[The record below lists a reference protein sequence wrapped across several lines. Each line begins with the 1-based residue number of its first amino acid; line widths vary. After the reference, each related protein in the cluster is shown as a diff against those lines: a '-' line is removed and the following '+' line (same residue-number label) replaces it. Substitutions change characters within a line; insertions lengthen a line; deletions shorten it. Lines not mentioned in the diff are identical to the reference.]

1 LKTLNWRCFRFNSR
15 WRLFSL
21 FAQILRISKFGIVRK
36 LLFYILFLASVS
48 CFSQGRG
55 GVAVPVSFEDS
66 LRIVLENTKNIDAS
80 VIGSGFSAIWATLRP
95 EQQLSIRKQVFNM
108 KIRKYSTKPHLVNYI
123 GAIVAAVNIERASPD
138 VTSGFLS
145 VAAKVI
151 DNEAAAKANN
161 FFFSS
166 RTFFE
171 HHALHYEKSFRLMV
185 LGDRYKFDYLSPTP
199 AVAWDDTTQYETP
212 AMEVAEESE
221 TDWSDTT
228 FQEAAFEPEWMNPP
242 PPPDLQGPVIVF
254 EKATLNFIT
263 KYDSVFLKNTTGSV
277 SLIDNTFV
285 GDGGSFD
292 WTVAGLSA
300 DSVYC
305 NFTKYFFNTTKP
317 ELRSDLVKLNYTGKT
332 PGLIPG
338 SFEYKSQQRKD
349 SVWSDYPRFKSY
361 QSNLSIA
368 GIGDE
373 NVRYTGGFSLTGNKV
388 SSTSFSGDPARIEVY
403 QNGSKKFTST
413 SPNFTFQKESITS
426 PKAKITLWHG
436 GDSIMHQTVR
446 MRYTY
451 GADSTQRL
459 VLFKDKGD
467 MRYAPYSSTYFNVDF
482 ATDVIQWD
490 LYSDSLNMLTEG
502 GRSIVPLII
511 ESVDYYDAED
521 YRLLQGVGFTF
532 HPLAVVVNFA
542 LKRGVMD
549 FYSGDIATATG
560 RDLVQIKKA
569 MEFLSQ
575 KGMLTYDSR
584 TDLVHLKDK
593 AIDLYKAFK
602 GETDYDNLKI
612 HSVID
617 SFANATINLKRGYM
631 TVRGVEEF
639 DVSDSLNVHIHPDSS
654 VITILKNRDIKFDGT
669 IDAGNFEIS
678 GKGFTLLYD
687 SFLIDL
693 DHIDS
698 INFFVMETNAK
709 GQQFRRKI
717 NNSMVGADSLTSA
730 AVGIINSTKK
740 SGTLYINRSDNKSG
754 KDKVPNY
761 PRLDASSGGVIYF
774 DRHEVLGG
782 VYDRSMFFV
791 VPPFKLDSL
800 NDADPGSINFEGTFV
815 SSGMFPNFRDK
826 LHTQPDKSL
835 GFEHAISPE
844 GYQLYKGDGKMT
856 GGLNMDNKGLR
867 GFGKIEYLAATI
879 SSDDYIFYP
888 DSVIAR
894 GEYARIAEKQVGP
907 VLFPQASLTDFEM
920 KWFPKQDRMVLKNRK
935 QPFSFYDSTAQM
947 QGSIMVSRNGV
958 AGVGKFETRG
968 TELIS
973 RDMKFTGTD
982 FSARHAKFKVK
993 TIDPNK
999 PLFTGTDVRLKFNIK
1014 ENYADISP
1022 EVEGV
1027 AAIDFPYAQFRT
1039 SIPKARWD
1047 LNEQKIR
1054 MSKDPN
1060 VPIESSYFYTTRKDL
1075 DSLRFNADKAEY
1087 NLKTQEL
1094 KVSGIPYIIV
1104 ADAKITPENNE
1115 VLILE
1120 NAKIGT
1126 LKNTTIILDTLNGYH
1141 RLIEGVVDIVSRKE
1155 FGGYATYQYVNL
1167 LNDTFS
1173 IKMTDFHLE
1182 PIVPDAEGKKATDSD
1197 DGVTATQ
1204 QTVATGSV
1212 AEQDDLVMGAGFF
1225 YKGDMIMYATRPALK
1240 LDGYLKLDIHNIPN
1254 YNSWIKYEQSGQ
1266 ETEVTVNFDNAVT
1279 ESGKKATAGL
1289 HFTSA
1294 GNEIYGTFINDK
1306 KSEEDDDF
1314 FVPSGL
1320 LRYDKDS
1327 KEYIIEDPEKAAGR
1341 KLSGKVFA
1349 YNDERKSVR
1358 FEGPVQFF
1366 NGMKDFNVSAT
1377 ALGNGDLEKGEYKMN
1392 SLVIMDSNVPP
1403 AAFDLMA
1410 VHLQN
1415 VIKNEGATEGLGD
1428 QTDLLYKIADVVGE
1442 RFAKE
1447 YEQNSLKGY
1456 TPLATLPPLIKPL
1469 VFADVNLKWHPK
1481 LRAFYSEGHLGV
1493 SNAGKQD
1500 INGAFEGFMEIKKT
1514 EDGTPVFNVFF
1525 KASPEAWYYFGFEDN
1540 RLMVHS
1546 SNGEFNDFIGKKTNA
1561 GKAKVGEIAFIP
1573 GSDDETLSFINRF
1586 RRQYY
1591 GIEVPYELSESAQE
1605 APEIRNESRTEIPTI
1620 QKETDKESTQDKPE
1634 KKRTPK
1640 KKTETKPEETEQD
1653 TVEDTETKPE
1663 EKQPEEKKEEREEDD
1678 GF

>member
-1 LKTLNWRCFRFNSR
+1 
-15 WRLFSL
+15 
-21 FAQILRISKFGIVRK
+21 VRK
-36 LLFYILFLASVS
+36 FPFYILFLTSFC
-48 CFSQGRG
+48 CFSQGAS
-55 GVAVPVSFEDS
+55 GVAVPVTFEDS

-80 VIGSGFSAIWATLRP
+80 VIGGGFASIWPSLRA
-95 EQQLSIRKQVFNM
+95 EQQLNIRKQVLSM
-108 KIRKYSTKPHLVNYI
+108 KMRKYGTKPHLVNYV

-138 VTSGFLS
+138 IISGFLS
-145 VAAKVI
+145 VASKVLE
-151 DNEAAAKANN
+151 NESPVKANN
-161 FFFSS
+161 FFASS

-171 HHALHYEKSFRLMV
+171 HHALHHEKSFRLAISD
-185 LGDRYKFDYLSPTP
+185 DRYRFDYLSPAP

-212 AMEVAEESE
+212 IEEVSTEGTE

-228 FQEAAFEPEWMNPP
+228 TQEIAFEPEWMNPP
-242 PPPDLQGPVIVF
+242 PPPDLQGPVIIF
-254 EKATLNFIT
+254 EKATLNFNT
-263 KYDSVFLKNTTGSV
+263 LYDSVFLRNTKGSV
-277 SLIDNTFV
+277 SLLDHTFV
-285 GDGGSFD
+285 GEGGSFD
-292 WTVAGLSA
+292 WTIAGLPA

-305 NFTKYFFNTTKP
+305 NFTKYFFNTSKP
-317 ELRSDLVKLNYTGKT
+317 ELRADLVKLNYTGKT

-349 SVWSDYPRFKSY
+349 SVFSDYPRFKSY
-361 QSNLSIA
+361 QSNLNISGIA
-368 GIGDE
+368 DA
-373 NVRYTGGFSLTGNKV
+373 NVKYSGGFSLTGNKI
-388 SSTSFSGDPARIEVY
+388 SSASFSGDPARIEVF
-403 QNGSKKFTST
+403 QNGSRKFTSA
-413 SPNFTFQKESITS
+413 SPNFIFQKQSITS

-436 GDSIMHQTVR
+436 GDSITHQTVR

-459 VLFKDKGD
+459 TLFKDKGD

-549 FYSGDIATATG
+549 FYSGDIASATG

-593 AIDLYKAFK
+593 AIELYRAFK

-654 VITILKNRDIKFDGT
+654 VITILKNRDIQFDGT

-717 NNSMVGADSLTSA
+717 NNSMVGADSTSSA
-730 AVGIINSTKK
+730 AAGISNSTQK
-740 SGTLYINRSDNKSG
+740 SGTLYINRADNKSG
-754 KDKVPNY
+754 KDKIPNY
-761 PRLDASSGGVIYF
+761 PRLDASAGGVIYF

-800 NDADPGSINFEGTFV
+800 NDADPGSINFDGTFV
-815 SSGMFPNFRDK
+815 SSGMFPSFKDK

-835 GFEHAISPE
+835 GFEHLIPSE
-844 GYQLYKGDGKMT
+844 GYQLYNGDGKMT
-856 GGLNMDNKGLR
+856 GGLNMNNKGLR
-867 GFGKIEYLAATI
+867 GYGNIEYLAATI
-879 SSDDYIFYP
+879 KSEDYIFYP

-894 GEYARIAEKQVGP
+894 GDYAKIVEKQFGS

-947 QGSIMVSRNGV
+947 QGSIMVSKNGV

-973 RDMKFTGTD
+973 RDMKFTGSD

-993 TIDPNK
+993 TIDPDK
-999 PLFTGTDVRLKFNIK
+999 PLFTGTDVRLKFNIR

-1039 SIPKARWD
+1039 SIPKAVWD
-1047 LNEQKIR
+1047 LDEQKIR

-1060 VPIESSYFYTTRKDL
+1060 VPIENSYFYTTRKDL

-1126 LKNTTIILDTLNGYH
+1126 LKNTTIVLDTLNGYH

-1182 PIVPDAEGKKATDSD
+1182 PIVPEPEGHRTHRSD
-1197 DGVTATQ
+1197 QVMATQ

-1212 AEQDDLVMGAGFF
+1212 AEQDDVVMGAGFF

-1254 YNSWIKYEQSGQ
+1254 YNSWIKYAQSGE
-1266 ETEVTVNFDNAVT
+1266 ETDVMVDFDNAVT
-1279 ESGKKATAGL
+1279 EDGKRATAGL
-1289 HFTSA
+1289 HFTSV
-1294 GNEIYGTFINDK
+1294 GNEIYGTFINSK
-1306 KSEEDDDF
+1306 KSDEDDDF
-1314 FVPSGL
+1314 FVPSGML
-1320 LRYDKDS
+1320 QYNRDT
-1327 KEYIIEDPEKAAGR
+1327 KEYVIEDPEKAAGR

-1366 NGMKDFNVSAT
+1366 GGMKDFNVTAT
-1377 ALGNGDLEKGEYKMN
+1377 SLGTGDLEKNEFKMN

-1410 VHLQN
+1410 IQLQN

-1428 QTDLLYKIADVVGE
+1428 HTDLLYKIADVVGE
-1442 RFAKE
+1442 SFAKQ
-1447 YEQNSLKGY
+1447 YEENSLKGY
-1456 TPLATLPPLIKPL
+1456 TPLTSLPPLVKPL

-1481 LRAFYSEGHLGV
+1481 LKAFYSEGHLGV

-1514 EDGTPVFNVFF
+1514 EDGTPVFHVFF

-1546 SNGEFNDFIGKKTNA
+1546 SNGDFNDLIGKKTNA
-1561 GKAKVGEIAFIP
+1561 SKAKVGEIAFIP
-1573 GSDDETLSFINRF
+1573 GSDDETVAFINRF
-1586 RRQYY
+1586 RKQYY
-1591 GIEVPYELSESAQE
+1591 GIDVPYELSEGAHE
-1605 APEIRNESRTEIPTI
+1605 APEIRNESRKETPAI
-1620 QKETDKESTQDKPE
+1620 QKETDNEPEQTQPDKKRVNE
-1634 KKRTPK
+1634 KKAD
-1640 KKTETKPEETEQD
+1640 TKAEEAAEPEPEQD
-1653 TVEDTETKPE
+1653 TQPD
-1663 EKQPEEKKEEREEDD
+1663 EKQPEEEKEKREEDD